1 MVISGL
7 IWLRSYHSQYILNQ
21 KIQII
26 ESKYDLFN
34 TILEA
39 RRYEKNYFLTFDR
52 KNINQTLT
60 YVNTAEDILNN
71 ILSKYAKYTLAKNLD
86 ERLIELKEYKDSL
99 VKLLKMQEDGHLM
112 IPQDFTQLI
121 QKQGRIITSELEE
134 IVKKESQFTRD
145 LIGKSRMIHLIAL
158 APVFFLSVL
167 VALFLIFNVDRPLK
181 TIGSAIIKISKGDF
195 QNIPEIHTGD
205 EFESLVTSL
214 NTMFKELNKRNKEL
228 VQAQK
233 LASLGRLTSGVAHE
247 LNNPLNNIS
256 TSVQILIEE
265 LEDDDLEYKKDLLI
279 GAEKEVERS
288 KEIVKSLLEFA
299 RERSH
304 TLKQAYFK
312 DLVNNAIK
320 RVKSQVPENITLTVD
335 VPDDIQGN
343 FSVLGIER
351 VLINL
356 IVNAVQAMKNGGEVT
371 VKACKQESN
380 SGFCFQV
387 IDTGEGIPTD
397 IISKIFDPFFT
408 TKEVGK
414 GTGLLAARKPGETL
428 DVLGPLGS
436 SFVLPPSARKVFIVA
451 GGMGV
456 APMVFLAQHLVAS
469 GLKPFDCEVFLGG
482 RTCEDLLCMDE
493 FAALNLPVHTT
504 TDDGS
509 AGDQCLVTHPVDIAL
524 ADRRPDVVFAC
535 GPLQMLDCVI
545 GIAAAH
551 GVICQVS
558 IETAM
563 ACGLGAKVYI
573 LDMNLDR
580 LRYLSDVM
588 PANCFGLFSSPAPLR
603 ELIQRA
609 DVVVGAVLIPG
620 TKAPKLITR
629 EMLKTMKPGS
639 VLVDVA
645 IDQGGCFETSK
656 ATTHGDPIY
665 VVDGVVHYCV
675 ANMPGAVPRTS
686 TMALTN
692 ATLPYALQLAAKGYK
707 IAVRQNP
714 DLAKGVNIINGKVT
728 YQGVADAFG
737 LEYTPL
743 DAVL

>member
-26 ESKYDLFN
+26 ERKYDLFN

-52 KNINQTLT
+52 KNIDQTLN
-60 YVNTAEDILNN
+60 YVNTAEEILYN
-71 ILSKYAKYTLAKNLD
+71 ILSQYGKYTLAKNLD

-112 IPQDFTQLI
+112 VPPDFIQLI

-134 IVKKESQFTRD
+134 IVKNESQFTRD

-158 APVFFLSVL
+158 APVFILSVL
-167 VALFLIFNVDRPLK
+167 IALFLIFNVDRPLK
-181 TIGSAIIKISKGDF
+181 TIGNAITKISKGDF
-195 QNIPEIHTGD
+195 QNIPVIHTGD

-265 LEDDDLEYKKDLLI
+265 LEDDDLEYKKELLI

-288 KEIVKSLLEFA
+288 KEIVRSLLEFA

-320 RVKSQVPENITLTVD
+320 RVKSQVPENITLTAD
-335 VPDDIQGN
+335 VPDDIYGN

-356 IVNAVQAMKNGGEVT
+356 IINAVQAMKNGGEIT

-387 IDTGEGIPTD
+387 IDTGEGIPNE

-414 GTGLLAARKPGETL
+414 GTGLGLSIIYGIIEQHGGKIK
-428 DVLGPLGS
+428 VS
-436 SFVLPPSARKVFIVA
+436 SEVGKGTTFIC
-451 GGMGV
+451 
-456 APMVFLAQHLVAS
+456 FL
-469 GLKPFDCEVFLGG
+469 PFDQPE
-482 RTCEDLLCMDE
+482 
-493 FAALNLPVHTT
+493 
-504 TDDGS
+504 
-509 AGDQCLVTHPVDIAL
+509 
-524 ADRRPDVVFAC
+524 
-535 GPLQMLDCVI
+535 
-545 GIAAAH
+545 
-551 GVICQVS
+551 
-558 IETAM
+558 
-563 ACGLGAKVYI
+563 
-573 LDMNLDR
+573 
-580 LRYLSDVM
+580 
-588 PANCFGLFSSPAPLR
+588 
-603 ELIQRA
+603 
-609 DVVVGAVLIPG
+609 
-620 TKAPKLITR
+620 
-629 EMLKTMKPGS
+629 
-639 VLVDVA
+639 
-645 IDQGGCFETSK
+645 
-656 ATTHGDPIY
+656 
-665 VVDGVVHYCV
+665 
-675 ANMPGAVPRTS
+675 
-686 TMALTN
+686 
-692 ATLPYALQLAAKGYK
+692 
-707 IAVRQNP
+707 
-714 DLAKGVNIINGKVT
+714 
-728 YQGVADAFG
+728 
-737 LEYTPL
+737 
-743 DAVL
+743 

>member
-1 MVISGL
+1 MFMVISGL
-7 IWLRSYHSQYILNQ
+7 IWLRSYRSQYILNQ

-26 ESKYDLFN
+26 ERKYDLFN

-52 KNINQTLT
+52 KNIDQTLT
-60 YVNTAEDILNN
+60 YVNTAEDILHD

-99 VKLLKMQEDGHLM
+99 IKLLKMQEGGHLM
-112 IPQDFTQLI
+112 VPQDFIQLI

-158 APVFFLSVL
+158 APVFILSVL

-181 TIGSAIIKISKGDF
+181 TIGNAIIKIARGDF

-214 NTMFKELNKRNKEL
+214 NSMIKELNKRNKEL

-299 RERSH
+299 RERSL
-304 TLKQAYFK
+304 TLKQVYFK
-312 DLVNNAIK
+312 DLVDNAIK
-320 RVKSQVPENITLTVD
+320 RVKSQVPENVTLKVE
-335 VPDDIQGN
+335 VPDDIQATVGP
-343 FSVLGIER
+343 LGIER

-371 VKACKQESN
+371 VKACKQESD

-387 IDTGEGIPTD
+387 IDTGEGIPKE

-414 GTGLLAARKPGETL
+414 GTGLGLSIIYGIIEQHGGKIK
-428 DVLGPLGS
+428 VS
-436 SFVLPPSARKVFIVA
+436 SEVGQGTTFI
-451 GGMGV
+451 
-456 APMVFLAQHLVAS
+456 
-469 GLKPFDCEVFLGG
+469 
-482 RTCEDLLCMDE
+482 
-493 FAALNLPVHTT
+493 
-504 TDDGS
+504 
-509 AGDQCLVTHPVDIAL
+509 
-524 ADRRPDVVFAC
+524 
-535 GPLQMLDCVI
+535 
-545 GIAAAH
+545 
-551 GVICQVS
+551 
-558 IETAM
+558 
-563 ACGLGAKVYI
+563 
-573 LDMNLDR
+573 
-580 LRYLSDVM
+580 
-588 PANCFGLFSSPAPLR
+588 CF
-603 ELIQRA
+603 
-609 DVVVGAVLIPG
+609 
-620 TKAPKLITR
+620 
-629 EMLKTMKPGS
+629 
-639 VLVDVA
+639 
-645 IDQGGCFETSK
+645 
-656 ATTHGDPIY
+656 
-665 VVDGVVHYCV
+665 
-675 ANMPGAVPRTS
+675 
-686 TMALTN
+686 
-692 ATLPYALQLAAKGYK
+692 LPYNQ
-707 IAVRQNP
+707 P
-714 DLAKGVNIINGKVT
+714 
-728 YQGVADAFG
+728 
-737 LEYTPL
+737 E
-743 DAVL
+743 

>member
-1 MVISGL
+1 MKISIRQKIFLAFGMFMVISGL

-52 KNINQTLT
+52 KNIDQTLT

-99 VKLLKMQEDGHLM
+99 VKLLKMQEEGHLVVPPGF
-112 IPQDFTQLI
+112 IQLI

-158 APVFFLSVL
+158 APVFILSVL

-181 TIGSAIIKISKGDF
+181 TIGNAIIKIATGDF
-195 QNIPEIHTGD
+195 KNIPEIHTGD

-214 NTMFKELNKRNKEL
+214 NSMIKELNKRNKEL

-265 LEDDDLEYKKDLLI
+265 LEDDDLEYKKELLM

-288 KEIVKSLLEFA
+288 KEIVRSLLEFA

-387 IDTGEGIPTD
+387 IDTGEGIPKE

-414 GTGLLAARKPGETL
+414 GTGLGLSIIYGIIEQHGGKIK
-428 DVLGPLGS
+428 VS
-436 SFVLPPSARKVFIVA
+436 SEVGKGTTFICFLP
-451 GGMGV
+451 
-456 APMVFLAQHLVAS
+456 
-469 GLKPFDCEVFLGG
+469 
-482 RTCEDLLCMDE
+482 
-493 FAALNLPVHTT
+493 
-504 TDDGS
+504 
-509 AGDQCLVTHPVDIAL
+509 
-524 ADRRPDVVFAC
+524 
-535 GPLQMLDCVI
+535 
-545 GIAAAH
+545 
-551 GVICQVS
+551 
-558 IETAM
+558 
-563 ACGLGAKVYI
+563 
-573 LDMNLDR
+573 
-580 LRYLSDVM
+580 
-588 PANCFGLFSSPAPLR
+588 
-603 ELIQRA
+603 
-609 DVVVGAVLIPG
+609 
-620 TKAPKLITR
+620 
-629 EMLKTMKPGS
+629 
-639 VLVDVA
+639 
-645 IDQGGCFETSK
+645 FEQ
-656 ATTHGDPIY
+656 P
-665 VVDGVVHYCV
+665 
-675 ANMPGAVPRTS
+675 
-686 TMALTN
+686 
-692 ATLPYALQLAAKGYK
+692 
-707 IAVRQNP
+707 
-714 DLAKGVNIINGKVT
+714 
-728 YQGVADAFG
+728 
-737 LEYTPL
+737 E
-743 DAVL
+743 